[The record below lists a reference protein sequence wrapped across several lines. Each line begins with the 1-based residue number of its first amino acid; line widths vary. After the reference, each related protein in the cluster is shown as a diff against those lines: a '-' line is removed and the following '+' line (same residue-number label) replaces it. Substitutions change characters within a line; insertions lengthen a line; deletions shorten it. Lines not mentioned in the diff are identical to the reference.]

1 MYKLPS
7 LNYLYQDLE
16 PFIDTHTLGLHYN
29 KHEKNY
35 LNKLNDLLIKNDY
48 DYRYSLEE
56 LIYHINEFPKNDREN
71 ILFNLGGVIN
81 HNLFF
86 KSISQE
92 GERPS
97 GNLKI
102 AIENKYGSYE
112 EFWEAFKNSALKL
125 KGSGY
130 TFLVIKNT
138 RELDIINLSNQD
150 TPLSLGFI
158 PLFTVDMW
166 EHAYYLNYKNDK
178 NGYLDN
184 FEVLSDYANASRIY
198 NSIIDRFF

>member
-1 MYKLPS
+1 MYKLPT

-16 PFIDTHTLGLHYN
+16 PYIDTHTLGLHYN
-29 KHEKNY
+29 KHERNY
-35 LNKLNDLLIKNDY
+35 LNNLNNLLIKNGY
-48 DYRYSLEE
+48 DYRYNLEE
-56 LIYHINEFPKNDREN
+56 LIYHINEFPVNDREN
-71 ILFNLGGVIN
+71 ILFNLGGVLN

-86 KSISQE
+86 KSISPK
-92 GERPS
+92 GEKPS
-97 GNLKI
+97 GNLKV

-112 EFWEAFKNSALKL
+112 EFWKIFKNSALKL
-125 KGSGY
+125 EGSGY

-138 RELDIINLSNQD
+138 GELDIINLSNQN

-178 NGYLDN
+178 NKYLDN
-184 FEVLSDYANASRIY
+184 YETISNYTNASIIY
-198 NSIIDRFF
+198 NSISRAS

>member
-56 LIYHINEFPKNDREN
+56 LIYHINEFLKDDREN

-112 EFWEAFKNSALKL
+112 KFWEAFKNSALKL

-138 RELDIINLSNQD
+138 KELDIINLSNQD
-150 TPLSLGFI
+150 TPLSFGFI
-158 PLFTVDMW
+158 PLFTVDKW

-178 NGYLDN
+178 TGYLDN
-184 FEVLSDYANASRIY
+184 FEVISDYANASRIY
-198 NSIIDRFF
+198 NSIINRFV